1 MPAQARIAIGVSRN
15 SQPIVVTPF
24 SLLRIDATPKDLL
37 PVQRPLPSWNG
48 GADAAPQW
56 AARAAQI
63 PIEPDPGGPAD
74 QILLG
79 HVTPVAPVV
88 AVVAV
93 IAHHQIMPR
102 RHVADKRGHLAAAG
116 RVLVPADVAA
126 HAAPVAPGQHRLA
139 IERHRAEYRL
149 VLVPAEALHRERQ
162 VHVAAVVVLAGL
174 DPQLKRLAVDHDAI
188 VAHLDVVAGQ
198 ADQALDEVGRGID
211 RPAEYHHIAALGLA
225 DVEDLA

>member
-1 MPAQARIAIGVSRN
+1 M
-15 SQPIVVTPF
+15 QPPGPV
-24 SLLRIDATPKDLL
+24 A
-37 PVQRPLPSWNG
+37 VQRPLPSWNG
-48 GADAAPQW
+48 GADAAPQR

-126 HAAPVAPGQHRLA
+126 HAAPVAPRQPRLA

-162 VHVAAVVVLAGL
+162 LHVAAVVVLAGR
-174 DPQLKRLAVDHDAI
+174 DPPLQRLAGDRDAI
-188 VAHLDVVAGQ
+188 GRHLDVVAGR
-198 ADQALDEVGRGID
+198 AYL
-211 RPAEYHHIAALGLA
+211 
-225 DVEDLA
+225 